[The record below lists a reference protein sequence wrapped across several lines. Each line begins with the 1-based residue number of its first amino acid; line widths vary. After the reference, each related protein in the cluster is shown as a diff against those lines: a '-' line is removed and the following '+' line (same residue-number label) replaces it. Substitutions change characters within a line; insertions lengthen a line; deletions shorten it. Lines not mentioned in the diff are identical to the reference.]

1 MTLHIYAFFHL
12 NLMFS
17 SVEEEQRPQIVE
29 RCYWPLLRLARK
41 HGLPLG
47 IEAPACTLEFIQ
59 AIDPSWIIELRDLI
73 HHGTCELIGSGYAQ
87 VIGPL
92 VPAAVNRANLRLGM
106 QAYQAILSHQPRIAL
121 VNEQAYSAGLV
132 PLYKE
137 AGYEALIM
145 EWNNP
150 ARAHPEWDPEWRY
163 HPQQAI
169 GVDGGSIGLIWNKSI
184 AFQKF
189 QRYAHN
195 ELELDELLTYIRG
208 HTSNEP
214 RCFPLYGN
222 DAEIFDFRP
231 GRFMTEAPLQSGEWE
246 RVETLVEALSAD
258 QALSW
263 ISPSDVLQH
272 SAGPHAGHPLRLE
285 SADQPIP
292 VKKQD
297 KYNVLRWALTGRDD
311 LTINSRCHRLHQ
323 TLAASPH
330 STDADWQE
338 LCFLWS
344 SDFRTHITSHRWEAY
359 QQRLAT
365 FEARWPV
372 VEAPIQFPP
381 ASASEEA
388 AIPPHWSRE
397 GRWLTV
403 NTEHVEVRFN
413 CQRGLAVEHFIDRRL
428 STSPLFGTLH
438 HGRFDDIAWG
448 ADYYSG
454 HLVFQ
459 TPGSHQITDLQAV
472 EPTVHIEGSCLVIA
486 ATITTPLGPIHKTW
500 TFDAA
505 SHTLQLR
512 IQLHWPEAGLGR
524 LRLVPITLFPE
535 AFDMKALQL
544 QATNGGEIQETFYLS
559 EKCIDHGKA
568 VSFLVSAHQGLGLT
582 DGIVSIQDK
591 TKCVRLSFNP
601 ADSSYLGQIQHSPVD
616 TTFISRLSLSAK
628 ELDDTAKSHK
638 ISLDSKIMISSRAC
652 NMLQGA

>member
-1 MTLHIYAFFHL
+1 MPLNLYAFFHL

-41 HGLPLG
+41 HRLPLG
-47 IEAPACTLEFIQ
+47 IEAPACTLELIQ

-73 HHGTCELIGSGYAQ
+73 HHGPCEFIGSGYAQ

-106 QAYQAILSHQPRIAL
+106 QAYQAILGLRPRIAL

-150 ARAHPEWDPEWRY
+150 AHAHPEWDPEWRY

-169 GVDGGSIGLIWNKSI
+169 GADGGSIGLIWNKSI

-208 HTSNEP
+208 HISNEP
-214 RCFPLYGN
+214 RCFSLYGN

-231 GRFMTEAPLQSGEWE
+231 GRFMTEAPLQGGEWE
-246 RVETLVEALSAD
+246 RIETLEEALSAD
-258 QALSW
+258 PGLLW
-263 ISPSDVLQH
+263 ISPSDVLKQ
-272 SAGPHAGHPLRLE
+272 SAGPQAGHPLRLE
-285 SADQPIP
+285 SAVQPIP

-311 LTINSRCHRLHQ
+311 LSINSRCHRLHQ
-323 TLAASPH
+323 ILAASTH

-344 SDFRTHITSHRWEAY
+344 SDFRTHITPNRWEIY
-359 QQRLAT
+359 KQRLAS
-365 FEARWPV
+365 FENRWPA
-372 VEAPIQFPP
+372 VEELIKLTSG
-381 ASASEEA
+381 SAGEESTS
-388 AIPPHWSRE
+388 PPHWTRE
-397 GRWLTV
+397 GRWLTAT
-403 NTEHVEVRFN
+403 TEHIEVRFN
-413 CQRGLAVEHFIDRRL
+413 CRRGLAVEHFIDRRL
-428 STSPLFGTLH
+428 STSPLFGTHH

-459 TPGSHQITDLQAV
+459 APGSHQITDLQAV

-486 ATITTPLGPIHKTW
+486 ATIPTPLGPIHKTW
-500 TFDAA
+500 SLDAA

-535 AFDMKALQL
+535 AFDADTLQVL
-544 QATNGGEIQETFYLS
+544 AANGGAQHECFFLGNQPV
-559 EKCIDHGKA
+559 DHGKA

-582 DGIVSIQDK
+582 DGVVFLGDASHVIQL
-591 TKCVRLSFNP
+591 RFNP
-601 ADSSYLGQIQHSPVD
+601 ADAALLGQIRHQAVNG
-616 TTFISRLSLSAK
+616 TWFTRLSLSAR
-628 ELDDTAKSHK
+628 ELDDTANQKGLEMDLALLINS
-638 ISLDSKIMISSRAC
+638 C
-652 NMLQGA
+652 NASTI

>member
-1 MTLHIYAFFHL
+1 MSLNIYAFFHL

-41 HGLPLG
+41 YCLPLG

-73 HHGTCELIGSGYAQ
+73 NHGSCEFIGSGYAQ
-87 VIGPL
+87 LIGPL

-106 QAYQAILSHQPRIAL
+106 QAYKAILGLQPRIAL

-150 ARAHPEWDPEWRY
+150 ARSHPEWDPEWRY

-208 HTSNEP
+208 HISNEP

-231 GRFMTEAPLQSGEWE
+231 GRFLTEAPLQSGEWE
-246 RVETLVEALSAD
+246 RIENLVEALSAD
-258 QALSW
+258 PGLSW
-263 ISPSDVLQH
+263 IPPSAVLQH
-272 SAGPHAGHPLRLE
+272 SDSPHAGHPLRLE

-311 LTINSRCHRLHQ
+311 LSINSRCHRLHQ
-323 TLAASPH
+323 TLAASTH
-330 STDADWQE
+330 ATDADWQE

-344 SDFRTHITSHRWEAY
+344 SDFRTHITPSRWEAY
-359 QQRLAT
+359 DQRLGA
-365 FEARWPV
+365 FEARWTA
-372 VEAPIQFPP
+372 VEATIQLPF

-388 AIPPHWSRE
+388 TAYPHWMRE
-397 GRWLTV
+397 GRWITAS
-403 NTEHVEVRFN
+403 TEHIEVRFN
-413 CQRGLAVEHFIDRRL
+413 CRRGLAVEHFIDRRL
-428 STSPLFGTLH
+428 STTPLFGTLH

-472 EPTVHIEGSCLVIA
+472 VPTVYSQDSCLVIA
-486 ATITTPLGPIHKTW
+486 ASIPTPLGPIHKTW
-500 TFDAA
+500 SIDAA

-512 IQLHWPEAGLGR
+512 IQFHWPEAGLGR
-524 LRLVPITLFPE
+524 LRLVPFTLFPE
-535 AFDMKALQL
+535 AFNAETLQL
-544 QATNGGEIQETFYLS
+544 SVANGGTQHEYFPLGQQPV
-559 EKCIDHGKA
+559 DHGKA
-568 VSFLVSAHQGLGLT
+568 VSFLVSAYQGLGLT
-582 DGIVSIQDK
+582 DGVVQLGDASHAIQ
-591 TKCVRLSFNP
+591 LHFNP
-601 ADSSYLGQIQHSPVD
+601 ADAALLGQIQHQHVD
-616 TTFISRLSLSAK
+616 GTWFTRLSLSAR
-628 ELDDTAKSHK
+628 ELDDTAKQAGLEIDLALL
-638 ISLDSKIMISSRAC
+638 ISAC
-652 NMLQGA
+652 NGSTI

>member
-1 MTLHIYAFFHL
+1 
-12 NLMFS
+12 MFS

-73 HHGTCELIGSGYAQ
+73 HHGHCEFIGSGYAQ

-106 QAYQAILSHQPRIAL
+106 QAYQAILGLQPRIAL

-132 PLYKE
+132 PLYRE
-137 AGYEALIM
+137 AGYQALIM

-150 ARAHPEWDPEWRY
+150 ARSHPEWDPEWRY
-163 HPQQAI
+163 HPQQAV

-208 HTSNEP
+208 HISNEP

-231 GRFMTEAPLQSGEWE
+231 GRFMTEAPLQSGEWKRIE
-246 RVETLVEALSAD
+246 ILVEALSAD
-258 QALSW
+258 PALSW
-263 ISPSDVLQH
+263 IPPSAVLQH
-272 SAGPHAGHPLRLE
+272 SDGPQAGHPLRLE

-311 LTINSRCHRLHQ
+311 LSINSRCHRLHQ
-323 TLAASPH
+323 SLAASPQA
-330 STDADWQE
+330 TNADWQE

-344 SDFRTHITSHRWEAY
+344 SDFRTHITLRRWEAY
-359 QQRLAT
+359 QQRLAE
-365 FEARWPV
+365 FEARWPAIEDPMQLRSV
-372 VEAPIQFPP
+372 
-381 ASASEEA
+381 SASEQST
-388 AIPPHWSRE
+388 PTHWRRE
-397 GRWLTV
+397 GRWLTAS
-403 NTEHVEVRFN
+403 TEHLEVRFN
-413 CQRGLAVEHFIDRRL
+413 CRRGLAVEHFIDRRL
-428 STSPLFGTLH
+428 SASPLFGTLH

-472 EPTVHIEGSCLVIA
+472 EPTVHSEGSCLVIA
-486 ATITTPLGPIHKTW
+486 ATIPTPLGPIHKTW
-500 TFDAA
+500 KLDAA

-524 LRLVPITLFPE
+524 LRLLPITLFPE

-544 QATNGGEIQETFYLS
+544 QAANGGEIQETFSLS

-568 VSFLVSAHQGLGLT
+568 VSFLVSACQGLGLT
-582 DGIVSIQDK
+582 DGVVSIQDK
-591 TKCVRLSFNP
+591 TKCVSLSFNP
-601 ADSSYLGQIQHSPVD
+601 GEAPFLGQIQHSPVD
-616 TTFISRLSLSAK
+616 TTFFSRFSLSAK
-628 ELDDTAKSHK
+628 ELDDTAKSHM
-638 ISLDSKIMISSRAC
+638 ISFDSKIMISSREY
-652 NMLQGA
+652 NMLKRPKFSTP

>member
-1 MTLHIYAFFHL
+1 
-12 NLMFS
+12 MFS

-73 HHGTCELIGSGYAQ
+73 HHGSCEFIGSGYAQ

-92 VPAAVNRANLRLGM
+92 VPAAVNSANLRLGM
-106 QAYQAILSHQPRIAL
+106 QAYQSILGLRPRIAL

-132 PLYKE
+132 PLYRE

-150 ARAHPEWDPEWRY
+150 ARSHLEWDPEWRY

-169 GVDGGSIGLIWNKSI
+169 GADGGSIGLIWNKSI

-195 ELELDELLTYIRG
+195 ELELDELLAYIRG
-208 HTSNEP
+208 HISNEP

-246 RVETLVEALSAD
+246 RIETLLEALSAD
-258 QALSW
+258 QAISW
-263 ISPSDVLQH
+263 IPPSAVLKQ
-272 SAGPHAGHPLRLE
+272 SDGPHAGHPLRLE
-285 SADQPIP
+285 SAEQPIP

-311 LTINSRCHRLHQ
+311 LSINSRCHRLHQ
-323 TLAASPH
+323 ILAASTH

-344 SDFRTHITSHRWEAY
+344 SDFRTHITPSRWEAY
-359 QQRLAT
+359 QHQLAT
-365 FEARWPV
+365 FEARWPAV
-372 VEAPIQFPP
+372 AAPIQFAY
-381 ASASEEA
+381 ASCTEEA
-388 AIPPHWSRE
+388 SPPPRWSRE
-397 GRWLTV
+397 GRWLTAS
-403 NTEHVEVRFN
+403 TEHIEVRFN
-413 CQRGLAVEHFIDRRL
+413 CRRGLAVEHFIDHRIC
-428 STSPLFGTLH
+428 STPLFGTLD

-472 EPTVHIEGSCLVIA
+472 EPTVHSQGSCLVIA
-486 ATITTPLGPIHKTW
+486 ASITTPLGPIHKTW
-500 TFDAA
+500 TLDAA
-505 SHTLQLR
+505 THTLQLR
-512 IQLHWPEAGLGR
+512 IKLHWPEAGLGR

-535 AFDMKALQL
+535 AFNAATLQIL
-544 QATNGGEIQETFYLS
+544 AANGGAQQECFPLGQQPV
-559 EKCIDHGKA
+559 DHGKA
-568 VSFLVSAHQGLGLT
+568 VSFLVSALQGLGLT
-582 DGIVSIQDK
+582 DGVVQVGDASRSIQL
-591 TKCVRLSFNP
+591 RFNP
-601 ADSSYLGQIQHSPVD
+601 ADAALLGQIQHQPVD
-616 TTFISRLSLSAK
+616 ATWFTRLSLSAR
-628 ELDDTAKSHK
+628 ELDDTAKQK
-638 ISLDSKIMISSRAC
+638 GLEMDLALLISAC
-652 NMLQGA
+652 NGSTI

>member
-1 MTLHIYAFFHL
+1 MKLHLYAFFHL

-17 SVEEEQRPQIVE
+17 SVEEKQRPQIVD

-47 IEAPACTLEFIQ
+47 IEAPACTLECIQ
-59 AIDPSWIIELRDLI
+59 AIDPSWIRELRDLI
-73 HHGTCELIGSGYAQ
+73 HLGPCEFIGSGYAQ

-92 VPAAVNRANLRLGM
+92 VPPAVNRANLRLGM
-106 QAYQAILSHQPRIAL
+106 EAYQAILGLQPRIAL

-132 PLYKE
+132 PLYRE

-150 ARAHPEWDPEWRY
+150 ARSHPEWDPEWRY
-163 HPQQAI
+163 HSQQAI
-169 GVDGGSIGLIWNKSI
+169 GVDGSTIGLIWNKSI

-195 ELELDELLTYIRG
+195 ELELHELLAYICS
-208 HTSNEP
+208 HISNEP

-246 RVETLVEALSAD
+246 RIAFLVEVLAADPALLWIPPSA
-258 QALSW
+258 
-263 ISPSDVLQH
+263 VLQH
-272 SAGPHAGHPLRLE
+272 SAGPHEGHRLRLE

-297 KYNVLRWALTGRDD
+297 KYNVVRWALTGRDD
-311 LTINSRCHRLHQ
+311 LSSNSRCHRLHQ

-330 STDADWQE
+330 ATDADWQE
-338 LCFLWS
+338 LCYLWS
-344 SDFRTHITSHRWEAY
+344 SDFRTHITPSRWETY
-359 QQRLAT
+359 QQRLAA
-365 FEARWPV
+365 FEARWPADTRPV
-372 VEAPIQFPP
+372 QFLS

-388 AIPPHWSRE
+388 VTPPRWSRE
-397 GRWLTV
+397 GRWLTTS
-403 NTEHVEVRFN
+403 TEHIEVRFN
-413 CQRGLAVEHFIDRRL
+413 CRRGLAVEHFIDRRL
-428 STSPLFGTLH
+428 CATPLFGTLH

-472 EPTVHIEGSCLVIA
+472 EPIVQSEGSCLVMA
-486 ATITTPLGPIHKTW
+486 ATIPTPLGPIHKTW
-500 TFDAA
+500 TLDAA
-505 SHTLQLR
+505 THTLQLR

-524 LRLVPITLFPE
+524 LRLVPFTLVPG
-535 AFDMKALQL
+535 AFASQTLRVS
-544 QATNGGEIQETFYLS
+544 AANGGAHHECFPLGQQS
-559 EKCIDHGKA
+559 VDHGKA

-582 DGIVSIQDK
+582 DGIVRLGDATKAIQ
-591 TKCVRLSFNP
+591 LQFNP
-601 ADSSYLGQIQHSPVD
+601 ADAALLGHIQHQLVD
-616 TTFISRLSLSAK
+616 AIWFTRLSLSAR
-628 ELDDTAKSHK
+628 ELDDTAKQAGLGMDLVLSIK
-638 ISLDSKIMISSRAC
+638 TTK
-652 NMLQGA
+652 

>member
-1 MTLHIYAFFHL
+1 
-12 NLMFS
+12 MFS

-59 AIDPSWIIELRDLI
+59 AIDPSWIRELRDLI
-73 HHGTCELIGSGYAQ
+73 HHGSCEFIGSGYAQ

-106 QAYQAILSHQPRIAL
+106 QTYQAILGLQPRIAL

-150 ARAHPEWDPEWRY
+150 ARSHPEWDPEWRY

-169 GVDGGSIGLIWNKSI
+169 GVDDSSIGLILNKSI

-208 HTSNEP
+208 HISNEP

-231 GRFMTEAPLQSGEWE
+231 GRFMTEAPLQSGEWDRIE
-246 RVETLVEALSAD
+246 ALVEALAAD
-258 QALSW
+258 PGFSW
-263 ISPSDVLQH
+263 IAPSAVLEQTG
-272 SAGPHAGHPLRLE
+272 SPHAGHALHLE
-285 SADQPIP
+285 STDQPIP

-297 KYNVLRWALTGRDD
+297 KYNVVRWALTGRDD

-323 TLAASPH
+323 TLVTSPSASD
-330 STDADWQE
+330 TDWRE
-338 LCFLWS
+338 LCYLWS
-344 SDFRTHITSHRWEAY
+344 SDFRTHITPSRWKAF
-359 QQRLAT
+359 QQRLSA
-365 FEARWPV
+365 FEAQWARVVTPV
-372 VEAPIQFPP
+372 LI
-381 ASASEEA
+381 ASARTEA
-388 AIPPHWSRE
+388 SSSPPSWSRD
-397 GRWLTV
+397 GRWLNVQTA
-403 NTEHVEVRFN
+403 HLSICFN
-413 CQRGLAVEHFIDRRL
+413 CRRGLAIDSYIDHRIAA
-428 STSPLFGTLH
+428 TPLFGTLH

-459 TPGSHQITDLQAV
+459 SPGSHQITDLVSV
-472 EPTVHIEGSCLVIA
+472 EPEIIQQGSTLSIK
-486 ATITTPLGPIHKTW
+486 ATIPTILGPIFKTW
-500 TFDAA
+500 TVDAE
-505 SHTLQLR
+505 SHMLRLYLQVD
-512 IQLHWPEAGLGR
+512 WPDAGLGR
-524 LRLVPITLFPE
+524 LRIIPITLFPA
-535 AFDMKALQL
+535 AFSITSLAV
-544 QATNGGEIQETFYLS
+544 QATNGGDHPECFSLAAHAV
-559 EKCIDHGKA
+559 DHGKA

-582 DGIVSIQDK
+582 DGTLTISDASRALQ
-591 TKCVRLSFNP
+591 LSFNP
-601 ADSSYLGQIQHSPVD
+601 ADAALLGQIIHQPVGD
-616 TTFISRLSLSAK
+616 TWFTRLVLSAR
-628 ELDDTAKSHK
+628 ELDDTAKQEGL
-638 ISLDSKIMISSRAC
+638 SLDV
-652 NMLQGA
+652 NFGFL

>member
-1 MTLHIYAFFHL
+1 MLHLYAFFHL

-41 HGLPLG
+41 HSLPLG

-59 AIDPSWIIELRDLI
+59 AIDPSWISELRDLI
-73 HHGTCELIGSGYAQ
+73 HHGPCEFIGSGYAQ

-106 QAYQAILSHQPRIAL
+106 QAYQAILGLQPRIAL

-150 ARAHPEWDPEWRY
+150 ARSHPEWDPEWRY

-169 GVDGGSIGLIWNKSI
+169 GDDGGSISLIWNKSI

-195 ELELDELLTYIRG
+195 ELELDELLAYIRS
-208 HTSNEP
+208 HISNEP

-246 RVETLVEALSAD
+246 RIETLVEVISAE
-258 QALSW
+258 QSLSW
-263 ISPSDVLQH
+263 IPPGAVLQH
-272 SAGPHAGHPLRLE
+272 TESPHAGHPLRLE

-292 VKKQD
+292 VKKQH

-323 TLAASPH
+323 TLTASPH
-330 STDADWQE
+330 ATDADWQE

-344 SDFRTHITSHRWEAY
+344 SDFRTHITPTRWEAY
-359 QQRLAT
+359 QQRLAE
-365 FEARWPV
+365 FETRWPA
-372 VEAPIQFPP
+372 VEASIQVPP
-381 ASASEEA
+381 ALASEEA
-388 AIPPHWSRE
+388 APSPHWSHE
-397 GRWLTV
+397 GRWLTAS
-403 NTEHVEVRFN
+403 TEHIEVRFN
-413 CQRGLAVEHFIDRRL
+413 CRRGLAVEHFIDRRL
-428 STSPLFGTLH
+428 SATPLFGTLH

-472 EPTVHIEGSCLVIA
+472 EPTVHSQGSSLL
-486 ATITTPLGPIHKTW
+486 ITASIPTPLGPIHKTW
-500 TFDAA
+500 TLDAA
-505 SHTLQLR
+505 SHILQLR

-524 LRLVPITLFPE
+524 LRLVPFTLFPE
-535 AFDMKALQL
+535 AFNADTLQIS
-544 QATNGGEIQETFYLS
+544 AANGGAQQERFHLGQQPV
-559 EKCIDHGKA
+559 DHARA
-568 VSFLVSAHQGLGLT
+568 VSFLVSAHQGLGIT
-582 DGIVSIQDK
+582 DGV
-591 TKCVRLSFNP
+591 VRLGDASRAIQLRFNL
-601 ADSSYLGQIQHSPVD
+601 ADAALLGQIQHQPVD
-616 TTFISRLSLSAK
+616 GTWFTRLSLSAR
-628 ELDDTAKSHK
+628 ELDDTAKQAGLGVDL
-638 ISLDSKIMISSRAC
+638 SLTVITTGQS
-652 NMLQGA
+652 L

>member
-17 SVEEEQRPQIVE
+17 SVEEEQRPQIVA

-41 HGLPLG
+41 HSLPLG

-59 AIDPSWIIELRDLI
+59 AIDPSWIRELRDLI
-73 HHGTCELIGSGYAQ
+73 HHGSCEFIGSGYAQ
-87 VIGPL
+87 LIGPL

-106 QAYQAILSHQPRIAL
+106 QVYQAILGLQPRIAL
-121 VNEQAYSAGLV
+121 LNEQAYSAGLV
-132 PLYKE
+132 PLYRE

-145 EWNNP
+145 EWNNT
-150 ARAHPEWDPEWRY
+150 ARSHPEWDPEWRY

-169 GVDGGSIGLIWNKSI
+169 GVDGGTIGLIWNKSI

-195 ELELDELLTYIRG
+195 ELELDELLAYIRS
-208 HTSNEP
+208 HISNEP

-231 GRFMTEAPLQSGEWE
+231 GRFMTEAPLQSGEWD
-246 RVETLVEALSAD
+246 RIETFVEALSAD
-258 QALSW
+258 PAFSW
-263 ISPSDVLQH
+263 IPPSAVLQH
-272 SAGPHAGHPLRLE
+272 SDSPHAGHPLWLE

-330 STDADWQE
+330 TTDADWQE

-344 SDFRTHITSHRWEAY
+344 SDFRTHITPRRWEAY
-359 QQRLAT
+359 QQRLAA
-365 FEARWPV
+365 FEARWPA
-372 VEAPIQFPP
+372 VETSPQIP
-381 ASASEEA
+381 SAATSEEA
-388 AIPPHWSRE
+388 DTHPHWTRE
-397 GRWLTV
+397 GRWLTAS
-403 NTEHVEVRFN
+403 TEHIEVRFN
-413 CQRGLAVEHFIDRRL
+413 CRRGLAVEHFIDRRL
-428 STSPLFGTLH
+428 SATPLFGTLH

-448 ADYYSG
+448 ADYSRG

-472 EPTVHIEGSCLVIA
+472 EPTVHSQGSSLL
-486 ATITTPLGPIHKTW
+486 ITASIPTPLGPIHKTW
-500 TFDAA
+500 TLDAA
-505 SHTLQLR
+505 SHILQLR
-512 IQLHWPEAGLGR
+512 IQLHWPEAGLDR
-524 LRLVPITLFPE
+524 LRLVPFTVFPE
-535 AFDMKALQL
+535 VFNDDTFQVSAA
-544 QATNGGEIQETFYLS
+544 NGGAQHECFTLGQQPV
-559 EKCIDHGKA
+559 DHGKA

-582 DGIVSIQDK
+582 DGV
-591 TKCVRLSFNP
+591 VRLGDASHAIQLRFNP
-601 ADSSYLGQIQHSPVD
+601 ADAALVGQIQHQPVD
-616 TTFISRLSLSAK
+616 DTWFTRVSLSAR
-628 ELDDTAKSHK
+628 ELDDTAKQAGLMLSSDLI
-638 ISLDSKIMISSRAC
+638 ISASLP
-652 NMLQGA
+652 